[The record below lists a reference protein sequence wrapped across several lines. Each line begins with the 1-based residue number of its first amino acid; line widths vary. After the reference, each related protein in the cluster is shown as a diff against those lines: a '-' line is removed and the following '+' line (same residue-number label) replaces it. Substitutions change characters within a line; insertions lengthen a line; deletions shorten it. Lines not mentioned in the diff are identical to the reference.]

1 MKKDILKDLL
11 AKPGRQYS
19 VSDFDPSFIGELSKQ
34 DAYYEQIQMDRLADL
49 LEASEKEIEEY
60 AVINIVPLQ
69 ETRRK
74 LKDEISSLSLRIN
87 RAENKVRK
95 ANEKVHAK

>member
-1 MKKDILKDLL
+1 MREINT
-11 AKPGRQYS
+11 
-19 VSDFDPSFIGELSKQ
+19 ELSKQ